1 MKNKWKKLIAVF
13 CAASV
18 LMTMPGVSA
27 YAAEPTDA
35 EIIEIDEEI
44 SDDVENTE
52 NTEEEVVV
60 TAEQEIVTEAEDLSG
75 DAVAPTELSE
85 DPAESVELAEEDA
98 PSPETQD
105 DAAETA
111 YGTEELTAPAEDILT
126 GATAEPNVYRV
137 GDGVTATYDV
147 DTGSITFKTT
157 NGGTLWKDWIERT
170 GIDRRRILSIANRPY
185 TGGDSS
191 KWQVK
196 LPADSSNIFSRLSA
210 LTTLNLWGLD
220 TSNVTNMSYMFY
232 DCRSLKSLDL
242 SCIKTPH
249 VTNMSCMLNNCLA
262 LAKLNIK
269 GLDTSNV
276 TNMSSMFYKCKSLT
290 TLTLVGLKTSN
301 VMDMSGMFFGCESL
315 TSLYMSNLDA
325 RKVKNMSYMFSG
337 CKSLAKLDVRGLKA
351 ENVTNVSYMFSSC
364 EKVKYLDLYS
374 LKIKKINNAK
384 KMFSGCKALSV
395 LITPDIYGCS
405 YQIDLPHLMYNRTG
419 LKFNVMPLDYYSV
432 VLGKT
437 RALAASVFSDV
448 RNPEHP
454 YYNAIYWAAK
464 KGITKGY
471 VNGTFGI
478 NRDCTRGEM
487 IMFLWRYAGRP
498 APKNVAISPFRD
510 VPKSHAYYKAILWA
524 YQKKITK
531 GYGNGTFGINRKVTR
546 GESMMFLWRL
556 KGKPKPKAM
565 PLSPFKDVSKSNVFY
580 NAIIWGYQKKITTGY
595 TGAKNGMFG
604 PKDNCTRGQ
613 IVTFLYRARNL

>member
-1 MKNKWKKLIAVF
+1 MKKWKKLIAGF
-13 CAASV
+13 CVASMF
-18 LMTMPGVSA
+18 MTMPGVSA

-35 EIIEIDEEI
+35 EFVEISEEI
-44 SDDVENTE
+44 PDDAQNTE
-52 NTEEEVVV
+52 SITEEVVDA
-60 TAEQEIVTEAEDLSG
+60 AEQEIVTETVDVSV
-75 DAVAPTELSE
+75 DDVAPAEILE
-85 DPAESVELAEEDA
+85 DPAEYAELAEEDA
-98 PSPETQD
+98 PSPETQE

-111 YGTEELTAPAEDILT
+111 DGTLEHTAPEEETLT

-147 DTGSITFKTT
+147 DTGSIIFTTT
-157 NGGTLWKDWIERT
+157 NGGTLWKNWIERT

-185 TGGDSS
+185 SGGDSS

-196 LPADSSNIFSRLSA
+196 LPADSSNIFSNLSA

-220 TSNVTNMSYMFY
+220 TS
-232 DCRSLKSLDL
+232 K
-242 SCIKTPH
+242 
-249 VTNMSCMLNNCLA
+249 
-262 LAKLNIK
+262 
-269 GLDTSNV
+269 V
-276 TNMSSMFYKCKSLT
+276 TNMSSMFYKCKRLT

-301 VMDMSGMFFGCESL
+301 VIDMSGMFFGCESL

-337 CKSLAKLDVRGLKA
+337 CKSLTKLDVRGFKA

-364 EKVKYLDLYS
+364 EKLKYLDLHE
-374 LKIKKINNAK
+374 LKIKKINNGK

-405 YQIDLPHLMYNRTG
+405 YQIDLPHLMYNRKG

-437 RALAASVFSDV
+437 QALAASVFSDV

-454 YYNAIYWAAK
+454 YYNAICWAAK

-487 IMFLWRYAGRP
+487 IMFLWRYAGKP

-510 VPKSHAYYKAILWA
+510 VPKSHTFYKAILWTF
-524 YQKKITK
+524 QKKITK
-531 GYGNGTFGINRKVTR
+531 GYGNRIFGINRKVTR

-556 KGKPKPKAM
+556 KGKPKPMAM
-565 PLSPFKDVSKSNVFY
+565 PLSPFKDVLKSNVFY

-595 TGAKNGMFG
+595 TGAKDGMFG
-604 PKDNCTRGQ
+604 PNDNCTRGQ

>member
-1 MKNKWKKLIAVF
+1 MKKWKKLIAGF
-13 CAASV
+13 CVASMF
-18 LMTMPGVSA
+18 MTMPGVSA

-35 EIIEIDEEI
+35 EFVEISEEI
-44 SDDVENTE
+44 PDDAQNTE
-52 NTEEEVVV
+52 SITEEVVDA
-60 TAEQEIVTEAEDLSG
+60 AEEEIVTETVDVSV
-75 DAVAPTELSE
+75 DDVAPAEILE
-85 DPAESVELAEEDA
+85 DPAEYAELAEEDA
-98 PSPETQD
+98 PSPETQE

-111 YGTEELTAPAEDILT
+111 DGTLEHTAPEEETLT

-147 DTGSITFKTT
+147 DTGSIIFTTT
-157 NGGTLWKDWIERT
+157 NGGTLWKNWIERT

-185 TGGDSS
+185 SGGDSS

-196 LPADSSNIFSRLSA
+196 LPADSSHIFSGLSA

-242 SCIKTPH
+242 SCIKTPS
-249 VTNMSCMLNNCLA
+249 VTDMSCMLDNCLA

-290 TLTLVGLKTSN
+290 TLTLSVLEPSN
-301 VMDMSGMFFGCESL
+301 VTDMSDMFFQCESL
-315 TSLYMSNLDA
+315 AGIYMPNLNA
-325 RKVKNMSYMFSG
+325 RNVKDMSYMFCG
-337 CKSLAKLDVRGLKA
+337 CKSLTTLDFRDFVA
-351 ENVTNVSYMFSSC
+351 ENVTNVSYMFNGC
-364 EKVKYLDLYS
+364 EKLKYLDLHE
-374 LKIKKINNAK
+374 LKIKKVNNAK
-384 KMFSGCKALSV
+384 NMFTGCKALNV
-395 LITPDIYGCS
+395 LITPNIYGS
-405 YQIDLPHLMYNRTG
+405 SFKIDLPHLMYNRSG
-419 LKFNVMPLDYYSV
+419 LRFNLMPLDNYSV

-448 RNPEHP
+448 RNPAHP

-464 KGITKGY
+464 EGITKGY
-471 VNGTFGI
+471 SNGTFGI

-510 VPKSHAYYKAILWA
+510 VPKSHTYFEAILWA
-524 YQKKITK
+524 YQKKIAK
-531 GYGNGTFGINRKVTR
+531 GYGNGTFGVKRKVTR

-556 KGKPKPKAM
+556 KGKPKPKAVYK
-565 PLSPFKDVSKSNVFY
+565 SPFKDVAKNNVFY
-580 NAIIWGYQKKITTGY
+580 NAILWGYQKKITTGY
-595 TGAKNGMFG
+595 TGVKKGMFG
-604 PKDNCTRGQ
+604 PKDKCTRGQ

>member
-1 MKNKWKKLIAVF
+1 MF
-13 CAASV
+13 
-18 LMTMPGVSA
+18 MTMPGVSA

-35 EIIEIDEEI
+35 EFVEISEEI
-44 SDDVENTE
+44 PDDAQNTE
-52 NTEEEVVV
+52 GITEEVVDA
-60 TAEQEIVTEAEDLSG
+60 AEQEIVTEAVDMSV
-75 DAVAPTELSE
+75 DDVAPAEILE
-85 DPAESVELAEEDA
+85 DPAEYAELAEEDA
-98 PSPETQD
+98 PSPETQE

-111 YGTEELTAPAEDILT
+111 DGTLEHNAPEEETLT

-147 DTGSITFKTT
+147 DTGSIIFTTT

-185 TGGDSS
+185 SGGDSS

-196 LPADSSNIFSRLSA
+196 LPADSSNIFSNLSA

-220 TSNVTNMSYMFY
+220 TSNVTNMSCMF
-232 DCRSLKSLDL
+232 K
-242 SCIKTPH
+242 
-249 VTNMSCMLNNCLA
+249 NCLE
-262 LAKLNIK
+262 LANLGIK
-269 GLDTSNV
+269 GLDTSKV

-325 RKVKNMSYMFSG
+325 RKVKNMSYMFCG
-337 CKSLAKLDVRGLKA
+337 CKNLTKLDVRGFKA

-364 EKVKYLDLYS
+364 EKLKYLDLHE

-405 YQIDLPHLMYNRTG
+405 YQIDLPHLMYNRNG

-437 RALAASVFSDV
+437 RALAALVFSDV

-487 IMFLWRYAGRP
+487 IMFLWRYAGKP

-510 VPKSHAYYKAILWA
+510 VPKSHTFYKAILWA
-524 YQKKITK
+524 FQKKITK
-531 GYGNGTFGINRKVTR
+531 GYGNGIFGINRKVTR

-556 KGKPKPKAM
+556 KGKPKPMAM

-595 TGAKNGMFG
+595 TGAKDGMFG

>member
-1 MKNKWKKLIAVF
+1 MKKWKKLIAGF
-13 CAASV
+13 CVASMF
-18 LMTMPGVSA
+18 MTMPGVSA

-35 EIIEIDEEI
+35 EFVEISEEI
-44 SDDVENTE
+44 PDDAQNTE
-52 NTEEEVVV
+52 SITEEVVDA
-60 TAEQEIVTEAEDLSG
+60 AEQEIVTEAVDISV
-75 DAVAPTELSE
+75 DDVAPAEILE
-85 DPAESVELAEEDA
+85 DPAEYAELAEEDA
-98 PSPETQD
+98 PSPETQE

-111 YGTEELTAPAEDILT
+111 DGTLEHTAPEEETLT

-147 DTGSITFKTT
+147 DTGSIIFTTT
-157 NGGTLWKDWIERT
+157 NGGTLWKNWIERT

-185 TGGDSS
+185 SGGDSS

-196 LPADSSNIFSRLSA
+196 LPADSSFIFSGLSA

-220 TSNVTNMSYMFY
+220 TSNVINMSYMFY

-242 SCIKTPH
+242 SCIKTPS
-249 VTNMSCMLNNCLA
+249 VTDMSCMLDNCLA

-337 CKSLAKLDVRGLKA
+337 CKSLTKLDVRGFKA

-364 EKVKYLDLYS
+364 EKLKYLDLHE

-405 YQIDLPHLMYNRTG
+405 YQIDLPHLMYNRKG

-437 RALAASVFSDV
+437 QALAASVFSDV

-487 IMFLWRYAGRP
+487 IMFLWRYAGKP
-498 APKNVAISPFRD
+498 APKNVAKSPFRD
-510 VPKSHAYYKAILWA
+510 VPKSHTFYKAILWA
-524 YQKKITK
+524 FQKKITK
-531 GYGNGTFGINRKVTR
+531 GYGNGIFGINRKVTR

-565 PLSPFKDVSKSNVFY
+565 SLSPFKDVSKSNVFY
-580 NAIIWGYQKKITTGY
+580 NAILWGYQKKITTGY
-595 TGAKNGMFG
+595 TGAKDGMFG

>member
-1 MKNKWKKLIAVF
+1 MKKWKKLIAGF
-13 CAASV
+13 CVASMF
-18 LMTMPGVSA
+18 MTMPGVSA

-35 EIIEIDEEI
+35 EFVEISEEI
-44 SDDVENTE
+44 PDDAQNTE
-52 NTEEEVVV
+52 SITEEVVDA
-60 TAEQEIVTEAEDLSG
+60 AEEEIVTETVDVSV
-75 DAVAPTELSE
+75 DDVAPAEILE
-85 DPAESVELAEEDA
+85 DPAEYAELAEEDA
-98 PSPETQD
+98 PSPETQED
-105 DAAETA
+105 VAETA
-111 YGTEELTAPAEDILT
+111 DWALEHTSPEEETLT

-147 DTGSITFKTT
+147 DTGSIIFKTT
-157 NGGTLWKDWIERT
+157 TGGTLWKDWIEKT
-170 GIDRRRILSIANRPY
+170 GINRGRILSIANQPY
-185 TGGDSS
+185 SGGDSS

-196 LPADSSNIFSRLSA
+196 LPADSSFIFSGLSA

-220 TSNVTNMSYMFY
+220 TSNVINMSYMFY

-242 SCIKTPH
+242 SCIKTPN
-249 VTNMSCMLNNCLA
+249 VTDMSCMLDNCLA

-290 TLTLVGLKTSN
+290 TLALSGLKTSN
-301 VMDMSGMFFGCESL
+301 VTDMSDMFLQCESL
-315 TSLYMSNLDA
+315 ASLYMTNLDA
-325 RKVKNMSYMFSG
+325 RKVKDMSYMFCG
-337 CKSLAKLDVRGLKA
+337 CKSLTTLDFRDFEA
-351 ENVTNVSYMFSSC
+351 ENVTNVSYMFNGC
-364 EKVKYLDLYS
+364 EKLEYLDLYK
-374 LKIKKINNAK
+374 LKIRNVNNAK
-384 KMFSGCKALSV
+384 NMFTGCKALNV
-395 LITPDIYGCS
+395 LITPNINGSS
-405 YQIDLPHLMYNRTG
+405 YKIDLPHFMYDRTG
-419 LKFNVMPLDYYSV
+419 LRFNQMPLNNFSV

-437 RALAASVFSDV
+437 PTLASSVFSDV
-448 RNPEHP
+448 RTPTNP

-471 VNGTFGI
+471 INGTFGI

-487 IMFLWRYAGRP
+487 IMFLWRYAGKP

-510 VPKSHAYYKAILWA
+510 VPKSHTFYKAILWA

-531 GYGNGTFGINRKVTR
+531 GYGNGIFGINRKVTR

-556 KGKPKPKAM
+556 KGKPKPKAVSV
-565 PLSPFKDVSKSNVFY
+565 SPFKDVPKNHVFY

-595 TGAKNGMFG
+595 TGAKDGMFG